1 MVAELEQTCN
11 QCSTLPQMGGDNVA
25 TGRGNHQR
33 SQRQWPTEAE
43 LQKLDDDALIKLHT
57 EWENELKEIEK
68 EIVESTHEIEITEK
82 TRDMLLLQIKEAL
95 VAEPVVVEKRKK
107 DKGCGCECAIM

>member
-1 MVAELEQTCN
+1 MVAELERTCN
-11 QCSTLPQMGGDNVA
+11 QCSTLPQMGGDDLTTA
-25 TGRGNHQR
+25 NHER
-33 SQRQWPTEAE
+33 SQRKWPTEAE

-57 EWENELKEIEK
+57 EWEKEVKEIEK
-68 EIVESTHEIEITEK
+68 EIVDSTHEIEIAEK

-107 DKGCGCECAIM
+107 DKGCGCKCAIM